1 VPGPAE
7 FARLAE
13 VELLPAP
20 IPASWIVEGT
30 PQARSKRLWTSIDGT
45 ASVIAWSCTPGRF
58 NWHYKVDEIL
68 HIVSGEVFVTDDKGQ
83 SRRLGPGDM
92 VYFRAGSSS
101 LWHVTQE
108 LRKVAICR
116 HNIPW
121 ALGFALRAWRKLVSI
136 LGSPAED
143 ADALEVNPVVGSD
156 AERVAPYKVQA

>member
-1 VPGPAE
+1 MPRPAE
-7 FARLAE
+7 FAYLSE

-20 IPASWIVEGT
+20 IPAHWIVEGA
-30 PQARSKRLWTSIDGT
+30 PQARSKRLWTSVDCT

-68 HIVSGEVFVTDDKGQ
+68 HILSGEVFVTDDKGQ

-92 VYFRAGSSS
+92 VCFHAGSSS
-101 LWHVTQE
+101 LWHVTKE

-121 ALGFALRAWRKLVSI
+121 GLGFALRAWRKLTSI
-136 LGSPAED
+136 LGAPTEEGEG
-143 ADALEVNPVVGSD
+143 LESNPVLPGT
-156 AERVAPYKVQA
+156 AKRATPGNAQA